1 MATFIEILEQFKS
14 LKGMKSL
21 KIGVLCWMEYILLIH
36 LSFDANAEMTG
47 RERRIMVSA
56 YSP

>member
-1 MATFIEILEQFKS
+1 
-14 LKGMKSL
+14 MKSL